1 MMLPAGTLRAPQDV
15 VASLEAAP
23 RVPAGQAERFSGY
36 GVLGIAFASG
46 NILALRR
53 MPASSV
59 GPAFTTVWHRSVTG
73 RWTFHVDGEPD
84 LSCGRYFGAAGRVVR
99 EDDIALR
106 WYGPS
111 SFAVRVPSV
120 GLAWVVHLAPTRGA
134 RALAAV
140 RRGLPAPIRRQQSV
154 QRAMAAATN
163 RLLGVPRVT
172 AVGRTP
178 SGHRFEL
185 EAHDVWAVAAS
196 TARRHGQ
203 HLGPPVSLR
212 NDVGLGDFTIP
223 RWGLFTVGDA
233 YFEPNGVLP

>member
-1 MMLPAGTLRAPQDV
+1 MIPRPGAPRTPQDV
-15 VASLEAAP
+15 VAALEAAP
-23 RVPAGQAERFSGY
+23 RVPAGQWERFSGY

-46 NILALRR
+46 NILAMRR

-73 RWTFHVDGEPD
+73 LWTFHVDGEPD

-99 EDDIALR
+99 EDDLVLR

-134 RALAAV
+134 RALAAF
-140 RRGLPAPIRRQQSV
+140 RRGLPASIRRRQPV
-154 QRAMAAATN
+154 QRTMAAATN
-163 RLLGVPRVT
+163 RLLGVSRVT
-172 AVGRTP
+172 PVGFTP
-178 SGHRFEL
+178 SGHRFRL
-185 EAHDVWAVAAS
+185 DSHDVWTVAAS

-212 NDVGLGDFTIP
+212 NEVRLGDFAIP
-223 RWGLFTVGDA
+223 GWGLFTVGDA
-233 YFEPNGVLP
+233 YFEPKAVRS

>member
-1 MMLPAGTLRAPQDV
+1 MIPRPGALRRPHDV
-15 VASLEAAP
+15 VAMLEAAP
-23 RVPAGQAERFSGY
+23 RVPAGHAERFSGY

-46 NILALRR
+46 NVLALRR

-73 RWTFHVDGEPD
+73 HWAFYVDGEPD

-99 EDDIALR
+99 EDDIPLR

-134 RALAAV
+134 RALAAL
-140 RRGLPAPIRRQQSV
+140 RRGLPASIRRRQTV
-154 QRAMAAATN
+154 QRTMAAATN

-172 AVGRTP
+172 VVGRTP
-178 SGHRFEL
+178 SGHHFRL
-185 EAHDVWAVAAS
+185 DSHDVWAVAAS
-196 TARRHGQ
+196 TARSNGQ

-212 NDVGLGDFTIP
+212 NEVGLGDFAIP

-233 YFEPNGVLP
+233 YFETKAVRS